1 MKSFLVIGLGRFG
14 RHLTRYL
21 LELGNEVMVL
31 DKDEE
36 KVSKVA
42 SMATAACVGDCQDEQ
57 VLEALGVRNFDVC
70 FVCVRDDFQCSLEA
84 TAALK
89 ELGARF
95 VVARADQERQ
105 IKFLRKIGA
114 DFVVHTEMDMARR
127 AAIRFSAE
135 NVFDYFELTPK
146 FAVFELE
153 IPEEWEGHTVVE
165 LEVRQKY
172 NVNILGVKSG
182 DVVVPLVDPNYR
194 FRDDAHIIVAG
205 DKEAGIRLMN
215 LHYYF

>member
-14 RHLTRYL
+14 VHLTRYL
-21 LELGNEVMVL
+21 LELGNEVMVM
-31 DKDEE
+31 DKDEDR
-36 KVSKVA
+36 VA
-42 SMATAACVGDCQDEQ
+42 RVAGQATAAFVGDCQDEQ
-57 VLEALGVRNFDVC
+57 VLASLGVRDFDIC

-84 TAALK
+84 TASLK
-89 ELGARF
+89 ELGAKY

-127 AAIRFSAE
+127 VATRFSAE

-146 FAVFELE
+146 FAIFELE
-153 IPEEWEGHTVVE
+153 IPEEWEGRTVVE
-165 LEVRQKY
+165 LDVRKKY

-194 FRDDAHIIVAG
+194 FRSDAHIIVAG

-215 LHYYF
+215 LQ

>member
-36 KVSKVA
+36 KVAKVA

-57 VLEALGVRNFDVC
+57 VLEALGVRNFDIC

-114 DFVVHTEMDMARR
+114 DHVVHTEMDMARR

-146 FAVFELE
+146 FAIFELE
-153 IPEEWEGHTVVE
+153 VPKEWEGRTVIE
-165 LEVRQKY
+165 LEVRKKY

-194 FRDDAHIIVAG
+194 FREDGHLIVAG

-215 LHYYF
+215 LH

>member
-31 DKDEE
+31 DKDED
-36 KVSKVA
+36 KVA
-42 SMATAACVGDCQDEQ
+42 KLASIATAACVGDCQDEQ
-57 VLEALGVRNFDVC
+57 VLESLGVRNFDVC
-70 FVCVRDDFQCSLEA
+70 FVCVRDDFQSSLEA

-89 ELGARF
+89 DLGAKF

-127 AAIRFSAE
+127 SAIRFSAE
-135 NVFDYFELTPK
+135 NVFDYFELTPR
-146 FAVFELE
+146 FAIFELE
-153 IPEEWEGHTVVE
+153 VPRDWEGHTVME
-165 LEVRQKY
+165 LEVRRRY

-194 FRDDAHIIVAG
+194 FREDAHLIVAG

-215 LHYYF
+215 LH

>member
-21 LELGNEVMVL
+21 LELGHEVMVL
-31 DKDEE
+31 DKDED
-36 KVSKVA
+36 KVA
-42 SMATAACVGDCQDEQ
+42 KIAQQATAACVGDCQDEQ
-57 VLEALGVRNFDVC
+57 VLESLGVRNFDVC

-84 TAALK
+84 TAGLK
-89 ELGARF
+89 ELGARC

-105 IKFLRKIGA
+105 IKFLRQIGA

-127 AAIRFSAE
+127 TAIRFSAE
-135 NVFDYFELTPK
+135 NVFDYFEMTPK
-146 FAVFELE
+146 FAIFELE
-153 IPEEWEGHTVVE
+153 IPEEWEGHTVME

-194 FRDDAHIIVAG
+194 FRDDVHIIVAG

-215 LHYYF
+215 LA

>member
-153 IPEEWEGHTVVE
+153 IPEEWVGHTVVE

-215 LHYYF
+215 LH

>member
-182 DVVVPLVDPNYR
+182 DVVTHLVDPNYR

-215 LHYYF
+215 LH

>member
-84 TAALK
+84 TATLK
-89 ELGARF
+89 ELGAKC

-215 LHYYF
+215 LH

>member
-21 LELGNEVMVL
+21 LELGHEVMVL
-31 DKDEE
+31 DNDED
-36 KVSKVA
+36 KVA
-42 SMATAACVGDCQDEQ
+42 KMAAQATAACVGDCQDEQ
-57 VLEALGVRNFDVC
+57 VLESLGVRNFDVC

-84 TAALK
+84 TAGLK
-89 ELGARF
+89 ELGAKC
-95 VVARADQERQ
+95 VVVRADQERQ
-105 IKFLRKIGA
+105 IKFLRQIGA

-127 AAIRFSAE
+127 VAIRFSAE

-146 FAVFELE
+146 FAIFELE
-153 IPEEWEGHTVVE
+153 IPEEWEGRTVME
-165 LEVRQKY
+165 LEVRKKY

-194 FRDDAHIIVAG
+194 FRDDVHIIVAG
-205 DKEAGIRLMN
+205 DKESGIRLMN
-215 LHYYF
+215 LR

>member
-31 DKDEE
+31 DKDED
-36 KVSKVA
+36 KVA
-42 SMATAACVGDCQDEQ
+42 KLASIATAACVGDCQDEQ
-57 VLEALGVRNFDVC
+57 VLESLGVRNFDVC
-70 FVCVRDDFQCSLEA
+70 FVCVRDDFQCSLEV
-84 TAALK
+84 TSALK
-89 ELGARF
+89 ELGAKY

-127 AAIRFSAE
+127 SAIRFSAE
-135 NVFDYFELTPK
+135 NVFDYFELTPR
-146 FAVFELE
+146 FAIFELE
-153 IPEEWEGHTVVE
+153 VPRDWEGHTVME
-165 LEVRQKY
+165 LEVRRRY

-194 FRDDAHIIVAG
+194 FREDAHLIVAG

-215 LHYYF
+215 LH

>member
-70 FVCVRDDFQCSLEA
+70 FVCVKNDFQSSLEA
-84 TAALK
+84 TATLK
-89 ELGARF
+89 ELGAKC
-95 VVARADQERQ
+95 VVARADQEKQ
-105 IKFLRKIGA
+105 IKFLKKIGA
-114 DFVVHTEMDMARR
+114 DFVIHTEMDMAVR
-127 AAIRFSAE
+127 AAMRFSAR
-135 NVFDYFELTPK
+135 NAFDYFELTPK
-146 FAVFELE
+146 FAVFEIE
-153 IPEEWEGHTVVE
+153 TPVEWEGKTVME
-165 LEVRQKY
+165 MDVRRRY
-172 NVNILGVKSG
+172 NVNILGVKNG
-182 DVVVPLVDPNYR
+182 DEVEPLLDPHYR
-194 FRDDAHIIVAG
+194 FVADSHLIIAG
-205 DKEAGIRLMN
+205 SKDSGIQLMN
-215 LHYYF
+215 TEA

>member
-1 MKSFLVIGLGRFG
+1 MKSFLVVGLGRFG
-14 RHLTRYL
+14 RHLTRRL
-21 LELGNEVMVL
+21 AELGNEVMIL
-31 DKDEE
+31 DQDEE
-36 KVSKVA
+36 QVA
-42 SMATAACVGDCQDEQ
+42 RLASVATAVCVGDCQDEQ
-57 VLEALGVRNFDVC
+57 VLASLGIRNFDAC

-84 TAALK
+84 TASLK
-89 ELGARF
+89 ELGARC

-105 IKFLRKIGA
+105 IKFLRQIGA

-127 AAIRFSAE
+127 TAIRFSAE

-146 FAVFELE
+146 FAIFELE
-153 IPEEWEGHTVVE
+153 IPEEWEGRTVVE
-165 LEVRQKY
+165 LDVRKKY

-194 FRDDAHIIVAG
+194 FRSDAHIIVAG

-215 LHYYF
+215 LQ

>member
-1 MKSFLVIGLGRFG
+1 
-14 RHLTRYL
+14 
-21 LELGNEVMVL
+21 MVL

-42 SMATAACVGDCQDEQ
+42 GTATAACVGDCQDEQ
-57 VLEALGVRNFDVC
+57 VLESLGVRNFDIC

-89 ELGARF
+89 ELGAKF

-114 DFVVHTEMDMARR
+114 DYVVHTEMDMARR

-135 NVFDYFELTPK
+135 NVFDYFEMTPK
-146 FAVFELE
+146 FAIFELE
-153 IPEEWEGHTVVE
+153 VPQEWEGKTVIE
-165 LEVRQKY
+165 LEVRRRY

-194 FRDDAHIIVAG
+194 FREDAHLIVAG

-215 LHYYF
+215 LH

>member
-14 RHLTRYL
+14 IHLTRYL
-21 LELGNEVMVL
+21 LELGNEVMVM
-31 DKDEE
+31 DKDEDR
-36 KVSKVA
+36 VSRLA
-42 SMATAACVGDCQDEQ
+42 GQATAALVGDCQDEQ
-57 VLEALGVRNFDVC
+57 VLASLGVRDFDVC

-84 TAALK
+84 TASLK
-89 ELGARF
+89 ELGAKY

-127 AAIRFSAE
+127 VATRFSAE

-146 FAVFELE
+146 FAIFELE
-153 IPEEWEGHTVVE
+153 VPREWEGKTVME
-165 LEVRQKY
+165 LEVRRRY

-194 FRDDAHIIVAG
+194 FREDGHLIVAG
-205 DKEAGIRLMN
+205 DKESGIHLMN
-215 LHYYF
+215 LRKP